1 MTLACLNTCNNINL
15 SLSVCACVTRIHSK
29 SACSLSQLLNTIVF
43 VCMSERGEFVHKH
56 KHMSLTFSQSYPQA
70 RHTLTYILTVAQ
82 SEVLLEC
89 TPVLSLY
96 GTQHTAWPQATP
108 CMYMCM
114 CCKKAF
120 WAFMDKDNSSQ
131 AKSPIQHPYSLSV
144 HHFIFCLFFYI
155 SSLTFWSLF
164 FWLYL
169 HSVFYLSC
177 SRQLPFLLFLLTD
190 RRNKSAW
197 LSFRNVPR
205 CGVSL
210 CQLVKCWC
218 VRVCLNVCMRVC
230 VCTDKGLCTHT
241 GFYEA
246 QFWQCLNS
254 TQVEWLALPLH
265 SPKMCILG

>member
-131 AKSPIQHPYSLSV
+131 AKSPIQHTYSLSV

-169 HSVFYLSC
+169 HSDFI
-177 SRQLPFLLFLLTD
+177 FLVPDNF
-190 RRNKSAW
+190 
-197 LSFRNVPR
+197 LSFSFFWPIGGINLHDFPSEMSQDVA
-205 CGVSL
+205 CHCVS
-210 CQLVKCWC
+210 
-218 VRVCLNVCMRVC
+218 
-230 VCTDKGLCTHT
+230 
-241 GFYEA
+241 
-246 QFWQCLNS
+246 
-254 TQVEWLALPLH
+254 
-265 SPKMCILG
+265 